1 MSNGELIIEI
11 GELMEDE
18 KMSVAAYRRLM
29 LRSVS
34 GLLDKTDSMDTMLVS
49 VCKDVETHDAEIKTL
64 RKRDNLNNVVTALV
78 AGFAAIVGID
88 K

>member
-1 MSNGELIIEI
+1 MTNGELINEI
-11 GELMEDE
+11 GALMEED

-34 GLLDKTDSMDTMLVS
+34 GLLDKQVGMDEVALV
-49 VCKDVETHDAEIKTL
+49 VKEHIKDIDKL
-64 RKRDNLNNVVTALV
+64 QKRDNLNNIVTAVV
-78 AGFAAIVGID
+78 AAFAAIVGFD